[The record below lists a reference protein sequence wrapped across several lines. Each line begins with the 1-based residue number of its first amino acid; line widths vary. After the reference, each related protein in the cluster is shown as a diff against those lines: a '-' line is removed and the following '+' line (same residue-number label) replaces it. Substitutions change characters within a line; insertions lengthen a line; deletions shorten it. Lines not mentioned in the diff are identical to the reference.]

1 MRRKANG
8 IKERE
13 QKWKD
18 KKLIRKSKEVMRVLL
33 RRR

>member
-1 MRRKANG
+1 MRRKA
-8 IKERE
+8 KWRK
-13 QKWKD
+13 QRWKD